1 MTSARLAGG
10 VAPQAGCAAF
20 ATATARLTSA
30 APPQRNLRRH
40 TAPVAGL

>member
-20 ATATARLTSA
+20 AAATAWSTSA
-30 APPQRNLRRH
+30 APPSATCAV